1 MSNSPLNQ
9 GRYPFT
15 NPGSIPTP
23 TVPPQAG
30 WPYAPMQ
37 QGPPAAS
44 SPTGYVAQ
52 GPNGYGPGNYP
63 AGQFPYGS
71 MPDQPPYAIG
81 SQPQQQM
88 QQMQGM
94 GMSMGSA
101 QPVRQQGPGSPM
113 QYPQGNTFQDQFLA
127 ERTPDEMSRLD
138 ALSRQA
144 GEQLGPQT
152 ILRPFIVPKKI
163 MGINLNTLENPD
175 LADDYIPGPNDQNAE
190 FVLDYYFP
198 FATYIRKI
206 TATLVDPILNDKF
219 SDTLLA
225 SSSPFG
231 SDVSALDY
239 IEGKLERANNEN
251 IFTEYA
257 PLSEWTGNG
266 QLSYVWDL
274 IPYISRAETIR
285 ITCRI
290 PKSVPYSVPGA
301 DVLPARYYYNYIS
314 ALNITL
320 HTMRFPA
327 P

>member
-1 MSNSPLNQ
+1 MSRSPLNTNQ
-9 GRYPFT
+9 FPF
-15 NPGSIPTP
+15 G
-23 TVPPQAG
+23 PPG
-30 WPYAPMQ
+30 WPYAPAQ
-37 QGPPAAS
+37 PSPPSANA
-44 SPTGYVAQ
+44 PFGYDAV
-52 GPNGYGPGNYP
+52 GPNGYGPGQYP
-63 AGQFPYGS
+63 AGQY
-71 MPDQPPYAIG
+71 PPG
-81 SQPQQQM
+81 TVPSGGGM
-88 QQMQGM
+88 LGM
-94 GMSMGSA
+94 GTS

-127 ERTPDEMSRLD
+127 ERTPGEMARLD

-152 ILRPFIVPKKI
+152 ILRPFICPKKVT
-163 MGINLNTLENPD
+163 GIVLNTAQGGL
-175 LADDYIPGPNDQNAE
+175 PGPNDQNAE
-190 FVLDYYFP
+190 FTLDFYFP

-206 TATLVDPILNDKF
+206 TATLVDPVLNDSF
-219 SDTLLA
+219 ASTLL
-225 SSSPFG
+225 SSASPFG

-251 IFTEYA
+251 IFTDYA

-285 ITCRI
+285 IVCRI
-290 PKSVPYSVPGA
+290 PKAVPLGETDQKHYF
-301 DVLPARYYYNYIS
+301 DYIS
-314 ALNITL
+314 AVNITL

>member
-15 NPGSIPTP
+15 NAGSIPQP
-23 TVPPQAG
+23 TVPAPPN
-30 WPYAPMQ
+30 WPY
-37 QGPPAAS
+37 GPSYTNSPSAAS
-44 SPTGYVAQ
+44 SPNGYVAV
-52 GPNGYGPGNYP
+52 GPDGYTAGNFP
-63 AGQFPYGS
+63 AGQYPYGV
-71 MPDQPPYAIG
+71 MPNQPPYAIG
-81 SQPQQQM
+81 SQPQPQQPT
-88 QQMQGM
+88 QGTGM
-94 GMSMGSA
+94 GNSGA

-163 MGINLNTLENPD
+163 MGISLNTGAEGLPS
-175 LADDYIPGPNDQNAE
+175 PNDQNAE

-206 TATLVDPILNDKF
+206 TATLVDPILNDSF
-219 SDTLLA
+219 ASTLLTSA
-225 SSSPFG
+225 SPFG

-251 IFTEYA
+251 IFTDYA

-290 PKSVPYSVPGA
+290 PKAVPYGETEQKH
-301 DVLPARYYYNYIS
+301 YFNYIS
-314 ALNITL
+314 AVNITL